1 MKTSLRLLSTFAAF
15 AVLTR
20 ASVATD
26 QPGGF
31 TPGPKQSEIAP
42 QWNVWVEVLMIA
54 LPHEKAVALLPNLRS
69 PDKIDGTVAQML
81 QAVEKKEATV
91 NGWMAGS
98 TPDQTRFVVE
108 TIFEQHYTAGFDVSP
123 VSGRAR
129 TAQPKTDEPAAAGGP
144 IFTTFE
150 VRNTGAT
157 LEAEPTVLPGG
168 EWINLSLVPQRVAM
182 RGWDSYEAA
191 RLPDGRVLNLDHP
204 QFYTLKTTT
213 TVLLRNGER
222 KLLAVHKLP
231 PPDTQIEFL
240 IVQATATPAK

>member
-1 MKTSLRLLSTFAAF
+1 MKTFLRVLSIVAFLAGSHWAMAA
-15 AVLTR
+15 A
-20 ASVATD
+20 D

-31 TPGPKQSEIAP
+31 DGSNRPPGKEPE
-42 QWNVWVEVLMIA
+42 WNVWVEVLMVA
-54 LPHEKAVALLPNLRS
+54 LPQEKAFALLPDLRS
-69 PDKIDGTVAQML
+69 PDKIDGAVAQIL
-81 QAVEKKEATV
+81 RAIEAKEATLT
-91 NGWMAGS
+91 GWPAGS

-108 TIFEQHYTAGFDVSP
+108 TIFEQHYTAGFDLSP

-129 TAQPKTDEPAAAGGP
+129 TAQPKTGEPAAAGAP

-150 VRNTGAT
+150 VRNTGVT

-168 EWINLSLVPQRVAM
+168 QWINLSLVPQRVAM

-191 RLPDGRVLNLDHP
+191 RLPDGKVLNLDHP
-204 QFYTLKTTT
+204 QFYTLKTTA

-231 PPDTQIEFL
+231 PPDTQIEFF